1 MSLLQPFGNVSTRG
15 MLYQRGEKE
24 NLEVVLVEIL
34 TLGLARE
41 Y

>member
-1 MSLLQPFGNVSTRG
+1 

-24 NLEVVLVEIL
+24 NLEVARVEIL
-34 TLGLARE
+34 TVGFGLARE